1 MNVYLT
7 DHLAIK
13 VTTDNKPKDKV
24 TQSSDVLHEQY

>member
-13 VTTDNKPKDKV
+13 VTTDYEVIQN
-24 TQSSDVLHEQY
+24 SDVLHEQ

>member
-13 VTTDNKPKDKV
+13 VTTDYKPKDKV
-24 TQSSDVLHEQY
+24 IQNSYVLHEQ